1 MMRIT
6 KPSIFYGVLLL
17 VFTIISCKENKKESQ
32 SEMET
37 AKTESTQNSIEET
50 IFGEMP
56 DGTKVKKFTLKNE
69 AGMEVDVITYGG
81 IITRWTAP
89 DSNGAYEDIVLGFD
103 DLDQYLEGN
112 PYFGALIG
120 RYGNRIA
127 NGKFSLD
134 GETYTLATNDGD
146 NHLHGGEKGFDKVV
160 WDGVAKTTEEGAAVE
175 LTYTSEDGE
184 EGYPGKLDVKVTY
197 ILTDDNALDIQY
209 EAVTDKPT
217 VVNLTQHS
225 YFNLSGQLSEP
236 VLDHEIYLNADT
248 YLPVDDGLIPT
259 GEFREVA
266 GTPFDFKEPKPIGE
280 EIEAENEQ
288 LSLGGGYDHCWVL
301 NDGEEDFRLAASAH
315 HVETGRL
322 LEVYTNEPGIQ
333 FYSGNFLDGTLPSKT
348 GGAYVKRSGFCLET
362 QHYPDSPN
370 QADFPSV
377 RLNPGE
383 TYSSR
388 TMYKLSTK

>member
-1 MMRIT
+1 MRIA
-6 KPSIFYGVLLL
+6 KPSIMYAVLLL
-17 VFTIISCKENKKESQ
+17 VFATIGCKQNKKESQ

-37 AKTESTQNSIEET
+37 VTTESEQNPIEET
-50 IFGEMP
+50 VFGEMP
-56 DGTKVKKFTLKNE
+56 DGTEVKKFTLKND

-89 DSNGAYEDIVLGFD
+89 DNQGNYEDIVLGFD
-103 DLDQYLEGN
+103 NLDQYINGN

-127 NGKFSLD
+127 KGKFSLD
-134 GETYTLATNDGD
+134 GETYSLATNNGE

-160 WDGVAKTTEEGAAVE
+160 WNGVAKSTSEGAVLE

-197 ILTDDNALDIQY
+197 TLTDDDALDIHY

-225 YFNLSGQLSEP
+225 YFNLSGKLSEP

-248 YLPVDDGLIPT
+248 FLPVDGGLIPT

-266 GTPFDFKEPKPIGE
+266 GTPFDFKEPKLIGE
-280 EIEAENEQ
+280 EIDADNEQ
-288 LSLGGGYDHCWVL
+288 LALGGGYDHCWVL
-301 NDGEEDFRLAASAH
+301 NETQEDLGLAASAFH
-315 HVETGRL
+315 PETGRY
-322 LEVYTNEPGIQ
+322 LEVFTNEPGIQ
-333 FYSGNFLDGTLPSKT
+333 FYSGNFLGGALPSKT
-348 GGAYVKRSGFCLET
+348 GGTYVKRSGFCLET

-377 RLNPGE
+377 RLNPGD

-388 TMYKLSTK
+388 TMFKLSTK